1 MEPEETTTV
10 EQELAFSEMEGSELF
25 KPISSLRASQRLRL
39 AAKVMPLAETGDDF
53 TAEDIAYFADLMD
66 YLEDGGFVTDLEGW
80 GKFFDEKGLQEAMKL
95 AMTYAGEAIGVRL

>member
-10 EQELAFSEMEGSELF
+10 EQELAFSEMEGSEMF

-53 TAEDIAYFADLMD
+53 TADDIAYFADLMD
-66 YLEDGGFVTDLEGW
+66 YLEDGDFITDLEAW
-80 GKFFDEKGLQEAMKL
+80 GKFFDEKGLQGAMKL